1 VTGGVCAAFP
11 YTELQGLRIRG
22 QIVDY
27 RKITVAVCTAIIM
40 GFSPFLTASAGTA
53 NAESEQKAR
62 EYFTNLEVI
71 DQDGQSL
78 RFYDDVLKD
87 KVVAINFI
95 FTNCQGACPL
105 MTRNMTVV
113 RDMLGAEL
121 GEDIYFVSISIDPV
135 RDTPAAMKEF
145 AETHYADQEG
155 WRFVTGDPEN
165 LEYIVKRLGQY
176 TDNVEAHSTLLIAA
190 NVRTAHWTKIPPNVP
205 PNGIVERLRM
215 LIEEDATD

>member
-1 VTGGVCAAFP
+1 M
-11 YTELQGLRIRG
+11 
-22 QIVDY
+22 
-27 RKITVAVCTAIIM
+27 VAVCTAIIM
-40 GFSPFLTASAGTA
+40 GFSPYVTASAGTA
-53 NAESEQKAR
+53 DAESEQKAR

-78 RFYDDVLKD
+78 RFYDDVLKG

-176 TDNVEAHSTLLIAA
+176 NDNVEAHSTLLIAA